1 MKRDIR
7 EETRLNGAGSGK
19 KDRIRLWTRADAVLI
34 AICAAAAALLF
45 WYAAAHA
52 ERLMAHPRL
61 EILAG
66 DTVYGT
72 YELSE
77 DREIRIGEG
86 NLCEIRNGKV
96 RMTWADCPD
105 QICVH
110 TRAIDR
116 SGGSIVCLPRHV
128 VLRII
133 DGDTEKQEV
142 DTIAE

>member
-1 MKRDIR
+1 MREIRFRKKADI
-7 EETRLNGAGSGK
+7 
-19 KDRIRLWTRADAVLI
+19 AVFLT
-34 AICAAAAALLF
+34 AAAAAACLF
-45 WYAAAHA
+45 AVSGV
-52 ERLMAHPRL
+52 RTGKIMQHPRL